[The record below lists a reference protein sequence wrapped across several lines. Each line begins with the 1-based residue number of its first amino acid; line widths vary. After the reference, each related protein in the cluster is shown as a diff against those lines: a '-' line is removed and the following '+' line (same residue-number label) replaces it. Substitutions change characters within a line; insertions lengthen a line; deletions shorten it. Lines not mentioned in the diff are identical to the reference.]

1 MRVNRGESPAKAWV
15 EEEEE
20 KKKDMAVVKV
30 LEDFTIVMNASDPGP
45 PSYVSI
51 ELR

>member
-15 EEEEE
+15 EEEE
-20 KKKDMAVVKV
+20 KKKNMAVVKV